1 MSDHAE
7 TVLGPE
13 SVFKGELRA
22 TGVCRILGAFEGS
35 IRGAGDVHV
44 ASNGICA
51 ATIEADRVVID
62 GSHTGDIVARERL
75 QLGPKAQVR
84 GDVVAGAISVA
95 EGATFLGRVGVGPEA
110 VAQARPMAAASSQPL
125 PEIKIVNPKT
135 PGKVEWANEPAP
147 PGDWMS
153 QPLKAP
159 TWMKGSEG

>member
-1 MSDHAE
+1 MSDHAD

-13 SVFKGELRA
+13 SVFKGELRTA
-22 TGVCRILGAFEGS
+22 GTCRILGAFEGS

-44 ASNGICA
+44 SAAGICA
-51 ATIEADRVVID
+51 ATIEADRVVIE

-110 VAQARPMAAASSQPL
+110 VAQARPATTAQPV
-125 PEIKIVNPKT
+125 PEIKIVTPKT
-135 PGKVEWANEPAP
+135 PAKVEWANEPAP
-147 PGDWMS
+147 SGDWMS
-153 QPLKAP
+153 QPVKAP